1 MQSEGTIFGRTI
13 LRRSL
18 VLVACAAL
26 VYFAFGS
33 NLPHQHPQG
42 PNGVC
47 HICQALHIPA
57 LAAARLDLT
66 TRLEVVAWYSS
77 LPQHLAPSDS
87 FSLHRASRAP
97 PTA

>member
-1 MQSEGTIFGRTI
+1 MQPEGTIFGRTM
-13 LRRSL
+13 LRRCL
-18 VLVACAAL
+18 TLFACAAL

-33 NLPHQHPQG
+33 TLPHQHPQG

-47 HICQALHIPA
+47 HICQALHMPA
-57 LAAARLDLT
+57 LAAARLDLGC
-66 TRLEVVAWYSS
+66 RLEVGAWYSS
-77 LPQHLAPSDS
+77 LPQHVAPSDS

>member
-1 MQSEGTIFGRTI
+1 MQSEGTIFRTI
-13 LRRSL
+13 LRQSL
-18 VLVACAAL
+18 ALLACVAL

-33 NLPHQHPQG
+33 TLPHQHPQG

-47 HICQALHIPA
+47 HICQALHMPA
-57 LAAARLDLT
+57 LATARLDLSS
-66 TRLEVVAWYSS
+66 RLEVVAWYSS
-77 LPQHLAPSDS
+77 AHQHVASSDS